1 MIADLG
7 PRRKAEVPVFLR
19 ETATSAHVNGHDF
32 QIPDEGSGKALFG
45 VMTMAFESENRTN
58 RSGLLG
64 HEMDQNLNA
73 YLSVRFG
80 RPLEGAPNNAP

>member
-1 MIADLG
+1 
-7 PRRKAEVPVFLR
+7 
-19 ETATSAHVNGHDF
+19 
-32 QIPDEGSGKALFG
+32 
-45 VMTMAFESENRTN
+45 MAFESENRTN

-80 RPLEGAPNNAP
+80 RPLEGAPNNAPQAIRWPGPKRMRFP